1 LSTAR
6 SFYYRER
13 TKADDSSKPSFNYHY
28 DRMNISAT
36 FKDVYYMHGE
46 KCENPEGAGLYFN
59 LKNGDKYHL
68 ALNDSDLAFH
78 IGMTG
83 HILTGGIIPAH
94 AHAVYLPNIE
104 GLARCSSA
112 FFFSPSP
119 KTDIYPPIPIDVTKQ
134 NEEDKEVMPP

>member
-1 LSTAR
+1 
-6 SFYYRER
+6 
-13 TKADDSSKPSFNYHY
+13 
-28 DRMNISAT
+28 
-36 FKDVYYMHGE
+36 V
-46 KCENPEGAGLYFN
+46 CENPEGAGLHFN
-59 LKNGDKYHL
+59 LKSGEKYNL
-68 ALNDSDLAFH
+68 VLNDSDLAFH

-119 KTDIYPPIPIDVTKQ
+119 KTDIVPPVNVDISQGI
-134 NEEDKEVMPP
+134 EEDKEVVPE